1 MWQNF
6 HAQNFKRDAEW
17 NEQWLV
23 VWHVGETASW
33 AGLGQRMLP
42 WIPDLQP
49 SVWRSGYARLEDRCS
64 RSFIGYFILLSF
76 TASRYCTVDLRQL
89 CREMA
94 LICFESMHNSL
105 CHSSDAFLYFLSV
118 KKVQINSIKCLSK
131 YAIPSLSFLLHDTM
145 YTNQHTYHCKD
156 DYSKMDARKKTPSK
170 FCTLSSLGWICF
182 RSLKLWFHG
191 WNTNQNAWGILVLCC
206 LTNTVSIVDCIHSK
220 AQSNYG
226 GTTEKSIS

>member
-1 MWQNF
+1 MPWHQTPLAKEESRRVYKCDDERLSGSTKCWIFKIMLNIWSLRNIIFNIRPRVLHSGLLLWQHF
-6 HAQNFKRDAEW
+6 HAPKRDTEL

-33 AGLGQRMLP
+33 AGLGQQKLP

-49 SVWRSGYARLEDRCS
+49 SVWRSGYTSLEDRCS
-64 RSFIGYFILLSF
+64 RSFISYFIILSF
-76 TASRYCTVDLRQL
+76 TASRYCTVDLRQQ

-118 KKVQINSIKCLSK
+118 KKVQINSWKCLSK

-145 YTNQHTYHCKD
+145 YTNQHTK
-156 DYSKMDARKKTPSK
+156 
-170 FCTLSSLGWICF
+170 
-182 RSLKLWFHG
+182 
-191 WNTNQNAWGILVLCC
+191 
-206 LTNTVSIVDCIHSK
+206 
-220 AQSNYG
+220 
-226 GTTEKSIS
+226 